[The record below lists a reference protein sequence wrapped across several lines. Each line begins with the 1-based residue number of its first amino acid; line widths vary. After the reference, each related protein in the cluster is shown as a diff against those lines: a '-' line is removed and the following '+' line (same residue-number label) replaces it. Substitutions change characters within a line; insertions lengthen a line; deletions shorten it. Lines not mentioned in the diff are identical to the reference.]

1 MQLRLCRGD
10 QLDQVRE
17 LFETADFRDLFEQLR
32 RATHID
38 RFRFARRGVR
48 VEVSEQREVIILG

>member
-10 QLDQVRE
+10 WLDQVRE

-38 RFRFARRGVR
+38 EVRFARRGIR
-48 VEVSEQREVIILG
+48 VEMSEQREVIVLR